1 MQLLSMYEVSWKRK
15 VKANPCLLGF
25 WGVIMNTMLSRPQVE
40 FLQAQIMALE
50 AVIRVGDFDAGETLA
65 RTRSIIRVVK
75 ATIETA
81 LKVETMKGYD
91 FSRFD

>member
-1 MQLLSMYEVSWKRK
+1 
-15 VKANPCLLGF
+15 
-25 WGVIMNTMLSRPQVE
+25 MNTMLSRPQVE
-40 FLQAQIMALE
+40 FLRAQILAL
-50 AVIRVGDFDAGETLA
+50 DAIFRPGNYDASESLT
-65 RTRSIIRVVK
+65 RTRAIIRVIK